1 MHKVILSLTLFMT
14 VFSLSAAGEK
24 SDNMNKLLQIFP
36 ENIKCIAI
44 LSPASRPNEKTI
56 RKGIAMLEKAGIKVK
71 LMPHSFGG
79 EAGKAY
85 ACAPLQDRL
94 ADWNAAVNDPE
105 VDMIIPTRGGTGA
118 QDLVKRIDWKK
129 FKERNLPL
137 MGFSNITCI
146 TSAMDHHKAGYPI
159 AGPNLG
165 RLVTATPGALQHL
178 KAVLAKGSIPSIPL
192 TPLKKGDAR
201 GRIYAGHLA
210 LLTNNYLSQ
219 YPADTRGRVIFIECV
234 GHNTKILDGYFQKL
248 FKKGFFDQAAAVVLC
263 HFSRL
268 SDPQNKDKMFENWA
282 KQLSCPVY
290 KGYPYGHENDN
301 YALDFARTAVIKN
314 NILSFE

>member
-1 MHKVILSLTLFMT
+1 
-14 VFSLSAAGEK
+14 
-24 SDNMNKLLQIFP
+24 MNKLVQIFP

-71 LMPHSFGG
+71 LLPHCFGG

-94 ADWNAAVNDPE
+94 ADWNAAVNDPK

-118 QDLVKRIDWKK
+118 QDLVKLIDWKK

-165 RLVTATPGALQHL
+165 RLVTATPDALQHL

-201 GRIYAGHLA
+201 GRIYAGHII
-210 LLTNNYLSQ
+210 LLTNNYLSR
-219 YPADTRGRVIFIECV
+219 YPADTRGRVIFLECV
-234 GHNTKILDGYFQKL
+234 RSNTQVIDSYFQKL
-248 FKKGFFDQAAAVVLC
+248 YQK
-263 HFSRL
+263 
-268 SDPQNKDKMFENWA
+268 
-282 KQLSCPVY
+282 
-290 KGYPYGHENDN
+290 
-301 YALDFARTAVIKN
+301 
-314 NILSFE
+314 

>member
-24 SDNMNKLLQIFP
+24 SDNMNKLLLIFP

-71 LMPHSFGG
+71 LMPHSFGD

-118 QDLVKRIDWKK
+118 QDLHS
-129 FKERNLPL
+129 L
-137 MGFSNITCI
+137 
-146 TSAMDHHKAGYPI
+146 
-159 AGPNLG
+159 
-165 RLVTATPGALQHL
+165 
-178 KAVLAKGSIPSIPL
+178 
-192 TPLKKGDAR
+192 
-201 GRIYAGHLA
+201 
-210 LLTNNYLSQ
+210 
-219 YPADTRGRVIFIECV
+219 
-234 GHNTKILDGYFQKL
+234 
-248 FKKGFFDQAAAVVLC
+248 
-263 HFSRL
+263 
-268 SDPQNKDKMFENWA
+268 
-282 KQLSCPVY
+282 
-290 KGYPYGHENDN
+290 
-301 YALDFARTAVIKN
+301 
-314 NILSFE
+314 